1 MMIRMLG
8 RLFEIIERTVDEID
22 RLMREQRQS
31 QHHPAA
37 RLRTDYA
44 FSQFWLIPRM
54 HAFRLRHPQTDIQII
69 ATQRFEAGAM
79 EEGDIAVAFGPRTN
93 SARTRD
99 CSCRNP
105 SCRSRRQ
112 PISIGIQA
120 AYPPRG

>member
-1 MMIRMLG
+1 
-8 RLFEIIERTVDEID
+8 LFEIIERTVDEID

-69 ATQRFEAGAM
+69 ATQRFRGRCDGGGRYRGCFRGRGRIRPERETALAGIRRA
-79 EEGDIAVAFGPRTN
+79 DRDANLSR
-93 SARTRD
+93 SA
-99 CSCRNP
+99 
-105 SCRSRRQ
+105 
-112 PISIGIQA
+112 IQA